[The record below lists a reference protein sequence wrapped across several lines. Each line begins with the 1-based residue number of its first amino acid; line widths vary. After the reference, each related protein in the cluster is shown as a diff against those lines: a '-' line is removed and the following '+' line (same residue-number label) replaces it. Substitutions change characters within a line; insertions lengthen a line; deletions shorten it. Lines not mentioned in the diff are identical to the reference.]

1 MLTLETGSCRDTAL
15 KQLLCLGLGLDVV
28 FLVITAKLIKSR
40 NSAIADK
47 PRDAFVQYAMTWLTP

>member
-1 MLTLETGSCRDTAL
+1 MLSLETGSCLDTAL
-15 KQLLCLGLGLDVV
+15 KQLLCLGLGLEVV

-47 PRDAFVQYAMTWLTP
+47 PRDAFVQYAMAWLTS